1 MQGNKIRNHEIFGI
15 VYLTIKEQVRR
26 EIGQEA
32 VDHPGLQ
39 IMIERW
45 YEMNGR
51 PSTRRTNK
59 IALLEMWIDL
69 KEIRNRN

>member
-1 MQGNKIRNHEIFGI
+1 MQGNKIRNHEIFRL
-15 VYLTIKEQVRR
+15 VYQVIKEQVRR
-26 EIGQEA
+26 EAGQAA
-32 VDHPGLQ
+32 VYHPGFQ

-45 YEMNGR
+45 YEMDGKRNK
-51 PSTRRTNK
+51 RRRNR